1 MKKYLLIT
9 FLRALIYVVISKH
22 VFSVKV
28 TQLCPTLC
36 NPMDSRLPCSSVHGR
51 LQSRIL
57 EEVAI
62 PFPRGSFQ
70 PRNRTRSPSL
80 AEGFFRLQEPPR
92 KLYNCI
98 NSTPW
103 TIQSMEFS
111 RPEYWS
117 GWPFPSPGDLP
128 NPGTE
133 PRPPTLQEDSL
144 PAVPQRKPKNT
155 GVSNLFLLQGIFPT
169 QESNWG
175 LLYCRRILYQLS

>member
-36 NPMDSRLPCSSVHGR
+36 NPMDSRLPGSSVHGL

-80 AEGFFRLQEPPR
+80 QVNSLLFEPASMFLR
-92 KLYNCI
+92 KVNKTEVGYLLESI
-98 NSTPW
+98 F
-103 TIQSMEFS
+103 EFS
-111 RPEYWS
+111 SVQSLSHVRLFATPCPTAHQVSLFITNSWS
-117 GWPFPSPGDLP
+117 SPKPMSIELVMPSNHLW
-128 NPGTE
+128 
-133 PRPPTLQEDSL
+133 
-144 PAVPQRKPKNT
+144 
-155 GVSNLFLLQGIFPT
+155 LFRTKSSVLRCHI
-169 QESNWG
+169 
-175 LLYCRRILYQLS
+175 